1 GDAMLFILTGD
12 VQSGKTRWLE
22 RLVAE
27 LAADGVESRGVLAP
41 GVWRPRAD
49 GDDGGLRPPG
59 SGEGAYEKLGIDNV
73 LLPQGER
80 LRFARRRDLAERDG
94 QLNPASQSAAAQ
106 LAWEIPGESLAR
118 VNAHFEMLAKSTLPE
133 QWTSDGAAVFTSSE
147 QRVPNA
153 AVNFPHSEKRSPDGR
168 PFEKAASVSRE
179 TFVREEGE
187 GGAPAPARP
196 WLLVVDEL
204 GRLELER
211 GCGLTVALDLVE
223 RGPVPGCPHALV
235 VVRARLRD
243 RAEERFAAAWGGC
256 EALAP
261 GDGARTAVRRAFGL
275 ASLIDNEYH

>member
-1 GDAMLFILTGD
+1 MPSWRPTA
-12 VQSGKTRWLE
+12 
-22 RLVAE
+22 
-27 LAADGVESRGVLAP
+27 
-41 GVWRPRAD
+41 WRPRAD

-133 QWTSDGAAVFTSSE
+133 QWTSDGAAVSTRSG
-147 QRVPNA
+147 QRAPNA

-187 GGAPAPARP
+187 GGAPAPVRP

-211 GCGLTVALDLVE
+211 GCGLTAALDLVE

>member
-1 GDAMLFILTGD
+1 MLFILTGD

-41 GVWRPRAD
+41 GVWRPRVD
-49 GDDGGLRPPG
+49 GDDGGQRPLG

-106 LAWEIPGESLAR
+106 LAWEISEEALAR
-118 VNAHFEMLAKSTLPE
+118 VNAHFEMLAKSPLPE
-133 QWTSDGAAVFTSSE
+133 RRPPEGAAVFAHNE
-147 QRVPNA
+147 HWAPGV
-153 AVNFPHSEKRSPDGR
+153 AVDFPHSEKRPPYGR
-168 PFEKAASVSRE
+168 PFEKAADVSHE
-179 TFVREEGE
+179 TFVHEEGE
-187 GGAPAPARP
+187 GGAAAAARP

-211 GCGLTVALDLVE
+211 GCGLTAAMDLVE
-223 RGPVPGCPHALV
+223 RGPVPGCPHALIV
-235 VVRARLRD
+235 ARARLRD
-243 RAEERFAAAWGGC
+243 RAGERFAAAWGGC
-256 EALAP
+256 EALVP
-261 GDGARTAVRRAFGL
+261 GDDARAAVRRAFGL

>member
-1 GDAMLFILTGD
+1 MLFILTGD

-133 QWTSDGAAVFTSSE
+133 QWTSDGAAVSTRSG
-147 QRVPNA
+147 RRAPDA

-211 GCGLTVALDLVE
+211 GCGLTAALDLVE

>member
-1 GDAMLFILTGD
+1 MLFILTGD

-118 VNAHFEMLAKSTLPE
+118 VNATRS
-133 QWTSDGAAVFTSSE
+133 G
-147 QRVPNA
+147 QRAPNA
-153 AVNFPHSEKRSPDGR
+153 AVNFPHSEKRLPDGR

-187 GGAPAPARP
+187 GGAPAPVRP

-211 GCGLTVALDLVE
+211 GCGLTAALDLVE